1 MRCWAGIVLAPVM
14 LLADQQG
21 SLGTSAVVARGDQLF
36 AQGCAVG
43 YCHGAAGAA
52 ARSPRLRGRTFERDY
67 LVKVIRDGIPN
78 SAMPAWGDRLTDD
91 DISAL
96 VAYVQTLAT
105 ATGDGPAP
113 VETGSAAAVVAGK
126 DADLAPEVRQG
137 RELFYDPQRMQRCS
151 NCHRVQGIGTAVS
164 VDLMKLSKQQL
175 GADAVNALRY
185 GRPRRVRGVVL
196 KDGDRFPG
204 VVVERGTAETLVY
217 DLKGVPPVLR
227 SLQNG
232 EIQGILQ
239 QSGWRHAQA
248 VLGYTTEELK
258 AVWAFVNWA
267 AQR

>member
-1 MRCWAGIVLAPVM
+1 MRWLAGMVLAPAL
-14 LLADQQG
+14 LLADQQA

-43 YCHGAAGAA
+43 YCHGTAGAA
-52 ARSPRLRGRTFERDY
+52 ARSPRLRGRTFEREY

-113 VETGSAAAVVAGK
+113 VEAGGAAAAVAGK

-137 RELFYDPQRMQRCS
+137 KELFYDPQRMQRCS
-151 NCHRVQGIGTAVS
+151 NCHRLQGIGTAVS

-175 GADAVNALRY
+175 AADAVNVLRY

-196 KDGDRFPG
+196 KDGERFPG
-204 VVVERGTAETLVY
+204 VVVERGAAETLVY
-217 DLKGVPPVLR
+217 DLKSVPPVLR

-232 EIQGILQ
+232 EIQGLLQ

-248 VLGYTTEELK
+248 VQGYATEELK
-258 AVWAFVNWA
+258 AVWAFVNWV